1 MIIDDITH
9 LKDYIRLL
17 PMLKTVVGF
26 LDSHDLQALPE
37 GRFEWGF
44 GCSFHQELQ
53 EAS

>member
-26 LDSHDLQALPE
+26 LDSHDLQLCRKDALNGMPTDV
-37 GRFEWGF
+37 
-44 GCSFHQELQ
+44 S
-53 EAS
+53 